1 MATKCVAVNCEVK
14 EIFDKAFKP
23 AVLKQIKQTVQ
34 TLVDKNK
41 SKGLSF
47 EPNCKNGWL
56 LKVSVVSLELD
67 DPNKPTTMKASV
79 SVNGSRLDGV
89 SAGMI
94 KASGNAKATS
104 IRAKKLED
112 EAKQIVADVL
122 GEVMTRD
129 VIPVLLKP

>member
-41 SKGLSF
+41 SKGLIF
-47 EPNCKNGWL
+47 DPNCKNGWL

-67 DPNKPTTMKASV
+67 GTTTMKASV

-89 SAGMI
+89 TAGLI
-94 KASGNAKATS
+94 KASGNGKATS
-104 IRAKKLED
+104 IRAKKLEE

-122 GEVMTRD
+122 GEVMIRD